1 MIRINAFIAPLIAL
15 LIRLVKPLMRG
26 SFGLMLLIT
35 VGCATIASSH
45 WDKLYGK
52 ATPREIAD
60 SPANAS
66 LTYYQHTRP
75 IIEQRCVVCHG
86 CYDAPCQ
93 LKLEA
98 YEGLLRGANPD
109 RVYDGTRLL
118 EGTLTRLFE
127 DADSTSQWR
136 NKGFHPVLNERQDTP
151 TANIAAGAMAQSL
164 ELKKKYPLPN
174 VAILPDS
181 FDFNLN
187 NKQYCTGIEGFSSF
201 AEQKPLW
208 GMPYGLPGLSPEEH
222 KTTMDWL
229 AQGAA
234 IGTPPALPSA
244 VMQQVTQ
251 WETFFNGASTKHK
264 VVSRY
269 IYEHLFLAQ
278 LFFAE
283 APEAPDAHFRLVRSS
298 TPPGQPLVRIST
310 PRPFDDPKVSNVYY
324 RLWQDPSSMV
334 AKTYLPYA
342 LNQARMDKWQQLFFS
357 NDPALTYEVTTLPD
371 YARETAAN
379 PFVTFAELPV
389 NARYRFMLDEAQF
402 TIMNFIKGP
411 VCRGQVALNVI
422 QDQFWVF
429 FFSPESQSTAQT
441 AQFLADNSRHL
452 QLPAEDGNT
461 LRPLSKWKKYS
472 ELQKEYLTAKAAFVR
487 GKAIEDQ
494 SLGMGLIWDGEKG
507 KNPNAALTIFRHSD
521 SASVHKG
528 LIGEAPKTAWVI
540 GYPLLE
546 RIHYLL
552 VAGFDVYGNVSH
564 HLLSRLYMDFLRTE
578 GEMNFIGLL
587 PKENQKQ
594 ELGSWYLNAESNLQT
609 YLDLYV
615 NQLSEETIIQY
626 TSSHPKLELYQK
638 LQAHLGPVSQSLHN
652 IHSDKLPE
660 HKHALYEKL
669 QSTRGKPISFL
680 PETMVID
687 VPTVGLFTLV
697 HNNAYSNLSSL
708 FGEDKRRI
716 PAEDNLTIAHG
727 IIGAYPNSFMRV
739 EEHQMEDFIA
749 RVQKLDSQADY
760 RVLRDIYGVRRS
772 NTAFWPF
779 SDRVHALYRQ
789 TNPEEAALLDYNR
802 LENR

>member
-1 MIRINAFIAPLIAL
+1 MIRTNTFLAP
-15 LIRLVKPLMRG
+15 LIRLVQPLMRG
-26 SFGLMLLIT
+26 SLGLMLLIT

-52 ATPREIAD
+52 TTPREVAD
-60 SPANAS
+60 SPASAS
-66 LTYYQHTRP
+66 VTYYQHTRP

-109 RVYDGTRLL
+109 KVYDGARLL
-118 EGTLTRLFE
+118 GGTLTRLFE
-127 DADSTSQWR
+127 DSNSTAQWR
-136 NKGFHPVLNERQDTP
+136 DKGFHPVLNERSNTP
-151 TANIAAGAMAQSL
+151 TANIDAGVMAQFL
-164 ELKKKYPLPN
+164 ELKKAHPLPTT
-174 VAILPDS
+174 AILPDS
-181 FDFNLN
+181 FDFNLDH
-187 NKQYCTGIEGFSSF
+187 KQYCTGIESFASF
-201 AEQKPLW
+201 AESKPLW
-208 GMPYGLPGLSPEEH
+208 GMPYGLPGLSDTEY

-234 IGTPPALPSA
+234 MGTPPALPGT
-244 VMQQVTQ
+244 VLKQVEQ
-251 WETFFNGASTKHK
+251 WETFFNGDSLKQQ

-283 APEAPDAHFRLVRSS
+283 APTAHFRLVRSS

-310 PRPFDDPKVSNVYY
+310 PRPFDNHGVGRVYY
-324 RLWQDPSSMV
+324 RLWQDPSSVV
-334 AKTYLPYA
+334 AKTYMPYS
-342 LNQARMDKWQQLFFS
+342 LTQARMDKWQQLFFS
-357 NDPALTYEVTTLPD
+357 TDPAFAYEVTKLPA
-371 YARETAAN
+371 YEPVVAAN
-379 PFVTFAELPV
+379 PFVTFAELPI

-422 QDQFWVF
+422 QDHFWVF
-429 FFSPESQSTAQT
+429 FFSPESQSTEHS
-441 AQFLADNSRHL
+441 AQFLADNSKHL

-461 LRPLSKWKKYS
+461 LRPLSKWLKYS
-472 ELQKEYLTAKAAFVR
+472 KLQKEYMVAKAAFVNQKVAEE
-487 GKAIEDQ
+487 GDQ
-494 SLGMGLIWDGEKG
+494 GIGVIWDGDTRT
-507 KNPNAALTIFRHSD
+507 NPNASLTIFRHSD

-528 LIGEAPKTAWVI
+528 LVGEPPKTAWVI

-564 HLLSRLYMDFLRTE
+564 QLLSRLYMDFLRTE
-578 GEMNFIGLL
+578 GELNFIGLL
-587 PKENQKQ
+587 PQSNQTQ
-594 ELGSWYLNAESNLQT
+594 ELNSWYRDAEPTLQN

-615 NQLSEETIIQY
+615 NQLNGKNAIQY
-626 TSSHPKLELYQK
+626 TTANPKLELYQK
-638 LQAHLGPVSQSLHN
+638 LQTYLGPISQSPHN
-652 IHSDKLPE
+652 IHSKKLPA

-680 PETMVID
+680 PQTMVID
-687 VPTVGLFTLV
+687 LPNVGLFTLV
-697 HNNAYSNLSSL
+697 HNSAYSNLSSL
-708 FGEDKRRI
+708 FGEEKRRI

-739 EEHQMEDFIA
+739 QEHQMDDFIA
-749 RVQKLDSQADY
+749 RVQKLDSQEDY

-772 NTAFWPF
+772 NNDFWAF
-779 SDRVHALYRQ
+779 SDRIHELFRQ
-789 TNPEEAALLDYNR
+789 TDPDEAALLDYNR